1 MLIILN
7 ISLLHEYKL
16 LSELK
21 VMRYI
26 KTCTFT
32 NILKI
37 NYVSVF
43 TGFLKLKT
51 ELQEMRIY
59 NRTSTNDHLS
69 TTANSLQW
77 PLFWVGGQSIH

>member
-1 MLIILN
+1 MILQALIRTK
-7 ISLLHEYKL
+7 SDE
-16 LSELK
+16 
-21 VMRYI
+21 YI
-26 KTCTFT
+26 KKCTFT

-51 ELQEMRIY
+51 KLQEMRIY
-59 NRTSTNDHLS
+59 SRTSTNDHLS